1 MEGSI
6 GIGSTVVLFD
16 QGVVAGVVERDIKV
30 DVPEVP
36 ESPMPPTSVDDR
48 DDILGL
54 VFYITTPKYS
64 ITSLATSERLCDFE
78 TSLPL

>member
-1 MEGSI
+1 M
-6 GIGSTVVLFD
+6 VVT
-16 QGVVAGVVERDIKV
+16 GVVERDTKV

-36 ESPMPPTSVDDR
+36 GSPVPPTSVDDR

-64 ITSLATSERLCDFE
+64 ITSLGKAVRL
-78 TSLPL
+78 

>member
-1 MEGSI
+1 MEGSM

-16 QGVVAGVVERDIKV
+16 QGVVAGVVARDIKV

-36 ESPMPPTSVDDR
+36 ESPMPTSVDDR

-54 VFYITTPKYS
+54 IFYITTPKYS
-64 ITSLATSERLCDFE
+64 TYHITCHLGT
-78 TSLPL
+78 T